1 MAVDIGRALS
11 GLGAAFKNEMPAFI
25 QQVRQEDLD
34 AERLADREMALTE
47 RRKKTMFQDM
57 AAAKILF
64 DAGDYRGIADLME
77 DRVNLLRNTDA
88 DTSHS
93 RNYGSLAVRAA
104 AGDPQAISELG
115 GGIQNGVAVGYATG
129 MIPMPVDTSTT
140 LKEGDVVYNRNGSIR
155 FDNRVPEEPKEYDT
169 YTTNGVEY
177 YSEGPNAGLS
187 LGRVAENIR
196 NERRGFR
203 PLATRPENPREAP
216 RAAPEPLDIISQ
228 DIPTEEAIDTVAN
241 YVADPT
247 LSSQDN
253 VIKQVEFEARQ
264 LEKIDR
270 DREISFANAAEQRAE
285 EQATRQGAEEER
297 RAAEEVSRLNEVSS
311 EVAAAESKRL
321 SRQRDALKIFSATE
335 RLLDPTIYNDSVW
348 NSFAGPIDAFTGLG
362 GIMPWGAT
370 MEQVADLE
378 NDFGVIN
385 AIATLEDTNKMEG
398 ILTDTDIALIQR
410 GSTGMNR
417 TNSVDRQKQA
427 IRIARASALRSLQ
440 ELHNVTEE
448 EAYQMLADLQEI
460 ERGDLDA
467 YKSENSPD
475 GFDTVL
481 NRLNSMSTL
490 TIPTS
495 R

>member
-11 GLGAAFKNEMPAFI
+11 GLGAAFKNEMPAFM
-25 QQVRQEDLD
+25 QQVRQED
-34 AERLADREMALTE
+34 ALALQQEDREMALTE
-47 RRKKTMFQDM
+47 RRKKTMFQDI

-129 MIPMPVDTSTT
+129 MIPTPVDRSTT
-140 LKEGDVVYNRNGSIR
+140 LKEGDVVYNRDGSIR

-228 DIPTEEAIDTVAN
+228 DIPTAEAIDTVTN
-241 YVADPT
+241 YVPDST
-247 LSSQDN
+247 LSSQEN
-253 VIKQVEFEARQ
+253 LIRQVEFEDKQLERADRSREIDLEAAGEQRSIDQAARQ
-264 LEKIDR
+264 
-270 DREISFANAAEQRAE
+270 
-285 EQATRQGAEEER
+285 
-297 RAAEEVSRLNEVSS
+297 AAEETSRLEDVAG

-467 YKSENSPD
+467 YRSENVLE
-475 GFDTVL
+475 GFDSVV
-481 NRLNSMSTL
+481 NRLNNMSP
-490 TIPTS
+490 INPAEIRS
-495 R
+495 E

>member
-11 GLGAAFKNEMPAFI
+11 GLGAAFKNEMPAFM
-25 QQVRQEDLD
+25 QQVRQED
-34 AERLADREMALTE
+34 ALALQQEDREMALTE
-47 RRKKTMFQDM
+47 RRKKTMFQDL

-129 MIPMPVDTSTT
+129 MIPTPVDRSTT
-140 LKEGDVVYNRNGSIR
+140 LKEGDVVYNRDGSIR

-228 DIPTEEAIDTVAN
+228 DIPTAEAIDTVTN
-241 YVADPT
+241 YVPDST
-247 LSSQDN
+247 LSSQEN
-253 VIKQVEFEARQ
+253 LIRQVEFEDKQLERADRSREIDLEAAGEQRSIDQAARQ
-264 LEKIDR
+264 
-270 DREISFANAAEQRAE
+270 
-285 EQATRQGAEEER
+285 
-297 RAAEEVSRLNEVSS
+297 AAEETSRLEDVAG

-467 YKSENSPD
+467 YRSENVLE
-475 GFDTVL
+475 GFDSVV
-481 NRLNSMSTL
+481 NRLNNMSP
-490 TIPTS
+490 INPAEIRS
-495 R
+495 E

>member
-11 GLGAAFKNEMPAFI
+11 GLGAAFKNEMPAFM
-25 QQVRQEDLD
+25 QQVRQED
-34 AERLADREMALTE
+34 ALALQQEDREMALTE

-129 MIPMPVDTSTT
+129 MIPTPVDRSTT
-140 LKEGDVVYNRNGSIR
+140 LKEGDVVYNRDGSIR

-228 DIPTEEAIDTVAN
+228 DIPTAEAIDTVTN
-241 YVADPT
+241 YVPDST
-247 LSSQDN
+247 LSSQEN
-253 VIKQVEFEARQ
+253 LIRQVEFEDKQLERADRSREIDLEAAGEQRSIDQAARQ
-264 LEKIDR
+264 
-270 DREISFANAAEQRAE
+270 
-285 EQATRQGAEEER
+285 
-297 RAAEEVSRLNEVSS
+297 AAEETSRLEDVAG

-467 YKSENSPD
+467 YRSENVLE
-475 GFDTVL
+475 GFDSVV
-481 NRLNSMSTL
+481 NRLNNMSP
-490 TIPTS
+490 INPAEIRS
-495 R
+495 E